1 MDLMRY
7 ISKIRSF
14 MKREAVLSVAL
25 ALALFSA
32 FLVHPD
38 EESDASVD
46 GQTLILLFCLMTVMA
61 GFQAHGVFTSLGAG
75 LLRRSRS
82 TRQVEITLVLICFF
96 SSMLV
101 TNDVALLTFVPFSL
115 TVLRLAGQ
123 ESRAVPVVVLQT
135 VAANLGSMF
144 TPIGN
149 PQNLY
154 LYAQSHMSLTRF
166 LLLMLP
172 YTLLSLFL
180 ITVLLLLHK
189 KEPIT
194 VTLPSSSS
202 SSKKKTLGAYLFLF
216 LACLLAVAKVLPLP
230 FLLIL
235 TLGTVLVLE
244 PALLKRVD
252 YSLLLTFVGF
262 FIFVGNIARLPSFNR
277 LLSGWLDGQ
286 VAAVA
291 VCVSQIISNVPAS
304 LLLSGFT
311 ADWEALI
318 VGVNLGGLGTL
329 IASMASLISYKAIA
343 QHSPEKR
350 RPYLIRFT
358 WINVL
363 LLSANGILYGIL
375 KQ

>member
-1 MDLMRY
+1 MRY

-38 EESDASVD
+38 KEYLSYVD

-291 VCVSQIISNVPAS
+291 VCVSQIISNVPAA

>member
-38 EESDASVD
+38 EEYLSYVD

-166 LLLMLP
+166 LILMLP

-194 VTLPSSSS
+194 VTLPSLSS

-262 FIFVGNIARLPSFNR
+262 FIFVGNIARFPSFNR

-291 VCVSQIISNVPAS
+291 VCVSQIISNVPAA

-375 KQ
+375 NQ